1 MCCTKHELKLWLEL
15 GVEIRYT
22 KSCAAHAG
30 IEGTCCMFE
39 GGRCVK
45 SIPRAS
51 VLSYPKRRVSCESLD
66 DTEES
71 EWFLK
76 LRDDESVHVDYRTG
90 SDVYDLAILNAD
102 GDMRHAIQLRPTSA
116 SASNVY
122 VFRNTESLPYR
133 VLKVFEMVGSET
145 LQDMLF
151 VTNESLYTERAWA
164 GLLAREQALGAR
176 LSGNKIL
183 CGSGDEVIAH
193 RTFRIDLHI

>member
-1 MCCTKHELKLWLEL
+1 MCDKHEIKLWLEL

-30 IEGTCCMFE
+30 IEGACCVFE
-39 GGRCVK
+39 GDRCVK
-45 SIPRAS
+45 SVLRAS
-51 VLSYPKRRVSCESLD
+51 VLSYPKRHVSASSLD
-66 DTEES
+66 DPEES

-116 SASNVY
+116 SASGV
-122 VFRNTESLPYR
+122 RKTEPYR

-151 VTNESLYTERAWA
+151 ITNESLYTERAWA

-176 LSGNKIL
+176 LWGNKIL
-183 CGSGDEVIAH
+183 CASGDKAIAH
-193 RTFRIDLHI
+193 RTFRVDLHI